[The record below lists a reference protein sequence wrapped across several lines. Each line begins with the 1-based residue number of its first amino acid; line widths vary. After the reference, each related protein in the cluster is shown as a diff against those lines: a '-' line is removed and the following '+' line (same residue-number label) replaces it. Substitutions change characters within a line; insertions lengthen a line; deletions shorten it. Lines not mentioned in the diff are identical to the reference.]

1 VINDQALD
9 LVVAEPVD
17 LDQLDPARRVLAAFL
32 VRHCGRTRTEY
43 LRALRNWAVWCEARQ
58 LPLLTA
64 ARPHVELWQRQLEEQ
79 GLSAATRAVRLAAV
93 SGYYETAVDEQLL
106 GRNPAA
112 RVRRPKLGRDSQRLG
127 LEREQARRLLEVA
140 AEAGPRDHAL
150 VCLLLVN
157 GLRVSEALAITPADL
172 DVAQEHRVVSVIR
185 KGGHRER
192 VVLPPRSAIAVDDL
206 VAERAPLQSGARL
219 FVDAVGANLDVWDAR
234 RVVRRLARAA
244 GVAHSISPHSLRH
257 TFVTS
262 ALAAGVPLHRV
273 QDAAGHAD
281 PRTTRR
287 YDRARH
293 QLEGHA
299 AYAVGAYLAG

>member
-1 VINDQALD
+1 MIDDQSLD

-17 LDQLDPARRVLAAFL
+17 LDRLDPARRALAAFL
-32 VRHCGRTRTEY
+32 VRHRGRTRIEY
-43 LRALRNWAVWCEARQ
+43 LRALCSWSAWCQVRQ
-58 LPLLTA
+58 LPILTA
-64 ARPHVELWQRQLEEQ
+64 SRPHLELWQRQLEEQ

-93 SGYYETAVDEQLL
+93 SGYYEAAVEEELVP
-106 GRNPAA
+106 RNPAA

-127 LEREQARRLLEVA
+127 LERGQARRLLEVA

-172 DVAQEHRVVSVIR
+172 DVVQEHRVVSVTR

-192 VVLPPRSAIAVDDL
+192 VVLPPRTAIAVDDL
-206 VAERAPLQSGARL
+206 VAERAPLEPAMKL
-219 FVDAVGANLDVWDAR
+219 FVDAAGADLDVWDAR

-244 GVAHSISPHSLRH
+244 GVHPISPHSLRH

-293 QLEGHA
+293 QREGHA
-299 AYAVGAYLAG
+299 AYAVGVYLAG